1 MLIFVEILFENGDQ
15 ELHISKNNL
24 LVRRVEL
31 EISTSDVDTIIKGH
45 YSCDTL
51 NETSDYTIRVIM
63 IGDR

>member
-1 MLIFVEILFENGDQ
+1 MLIFFEILFENM
-15 ELHISKNNL
+15 ETSKNCIFPKNNL

-51 NETSDYTIRVIM
+51 NETSDYPRNN
-63 IGDR
+63 DW

>member
-1 MLIFVEILFENGDQ
+1 METSKNCIFQ
-15 ELHISKNNL
+15 KNNL

-51 NETSDYTIRVIM
+51 NETSDYPRNN
-63 IGDR
+63 DW